1 MSNRLAAAGT
11 AGGVRSAKR
20 SGPRYVYGSRP
31 DPTDVHPDEA
41 RMLNAHHSH
50 FIMVDNGAIGTSAY
64 GSESARPWAS
74 RGTHASS
81 MASRSPRMLIC

>member
-1 MSNRLAAAGT
+1 
-11 AGGVRSAKR
+11 
-20 SGPRYVYGSRP
+20 
-31 DPTDVHPDEA
+31 
-41 RMLNAHHSH
+41 MLNAHHSH